1 MLKKIDLGIAVRA
14 GTVGIRFCLPFFI
27 LALADQEELGRY
39 YLYTSAIAL
48 IVFTITFELNL
59 FFAKAY
65 VNSPSKE
72 SIFQH
77 YQGILTTVLI
87 LYTTFGAP
95 GLIGFLWWSGER
107 DLTLYV
113 TAFCYVSS
121 EVVVNEY
128 GRYLT
133 NISQVKSVV
142 FRDLYR
148 AVAIVLAGL
157 LSLVLCNK
165 IISWEYFFAFGL
177 LNSALLMFEY
187 FDAKRGVRELIPSV
201 GLNQHVRFTIS
212 AIRQTKGAV
221 AQGGILFLYPFIERI
236 ILERTVGFAVLGG
249 YAFLSSVVQAAV
261 SVIFLPAIARFRT
274 LVLQLESF
282 HRERESSKIPGLASF
297 TLKVFGIGALVVLGL
312 QILGALDLFQG
323 KFHIDPWFSI
333 TALVGVAANNLVYV
347 VSPNFAKTGRVF
359 TSTLVTSVIYVF
371 SLLCAFLCFS
381 FVTAN
386 HMVLGMILGA
396 GFILQIAARQ
406 RYL

>member
-1 MLKKIDLGIAVRA
+1 MRKKIDLGIAVRA
-14 GTVGIRFCLPFFI
+14 GTVGIRFFLPVFI

-48 IVFTITFELNL
+48 IIFSITFELNL

-65 VNSPSKE
+65 VNNPSKE

-77 YQGILTTVLI
+77 FEGILKASLI
-87 LYTTFGAP
+87 LYATFGTPA
-95 GLIGFLWWSGER
+95 LIGFLWWSEAR
-107 DLTLYV
+107 DHTLYV
-113 TAFCYVSS
+113 TAFFYVGS

-148 AVAIVLAGL
+148 AVSIVVAGI
-157 LSLVLCNK
+157 LSLVLCNR

-177 LNSALLMFEY
+177 LNTALLMFEY
-187 FDAKRGVRELIPSV
+187 FDAKRGVSELIPRV
-201 GLNQHVRFTIS
+201 GMHQHFRHTIS
-212 AIRQTKGAV
+212 AIGQTKGAV
-221 AQGGILFLYPFIERI
+221 AQSGIVYLYPLIERI
-236 ILERTVGFAVLGG
+236 ILERTVGLTVLGG

-261 SVIFLPAIARFRT
+261 SVMFLPAIARFRT
-274 LVLQLESF
+274 LVLQLEGF
-282 HRERESSKIPGLASF
+282 HRAKESSKIPGLASF
-297 TLKVFGIGALVVLGL
+297 TLKIFGIGALVVLGL
-312 QILGALDLFQG
+312 QLIGALELFEG

-347 VSPNFAKTGRVF
+347 VSPDFAKAGRVF
-359 TSTLVTSVIYVF
+359 TSTLVTSAIYVF
-371 SLLCAFLCFS
+371 SLLCAFLSFS
-381 FVTAN
+381 FVAAN
-386 HMVLGMILGA
+386 HMVLGMILGV
-396 GFILQIAARQ
+396 GFMLQIAVRQ